1 VKNPRRAIVIA
12 LCIGVL
18 CAQIR
23 MSSQTL
29 PAQSTSAL
37 TAQNAPSQKPAEQDG
52 IAQIARSALLQKPL
66 AAHLARRS
74 TSPSDLEVGGDLYG
88 VKPYTTRYITREQ
101 LLALPQVSY
110 TVTNDANFSGSTEI
124 SGVALD
130 ELIQVLTAK
139 PQSELA
145 VAICIDKYEA
155 HYPQAYIEAHHP
167 VLVLKINGKDP
178 AEWPKTPESHLSMGP
193 YLISSP
199 DFKPSFKILSHEEE
213 PQIPWGVVRLD
224 LRSEAVVFHAI
235 QPRMPGAASR
245 EVQDGFRIAQ
255 QNCFRCHNS
264 EQEGGMKAQRPWTVL
279 ATWAAASPEYF
290 QAYIHNPKSKNPNS
304 QMEGFPNYDEATLRA
319 LTKYFQ
325 TFSDDAKSGKP

>member
-1 VKNPRRAIVIA
+1 MKNPQRAFVIA
-12 LCIGVL
+12 LCIAAL
-18 CAQIR
+18 WAQSH

-29 PAQSTSAL
+29 LAQTASAL
-37 TAQNAPSQKPAEQDG
+37 SAQTAPSPKPAEQDG
-52 IAQIARSALLQKPL
+52 IAQTARNALSQKPL
-66 AAHLARRS
+66 AAHLSKRS

-88 VKPYTTRYITREQ
+88 VIPHTTRYITREQ

-110 TVTNDANFSGSTEI
+110 TVTNDANFSGPTEI

-130 ELIQVLTAK
+130 ELIQALTAK
-139 PQSELA
+139 PQSDLA
-145 VAICIDKYEA
+145 IAICSDKYEA
-155 HYPQAYIEAHHP
+155 HYPRAYIEAHHP

-178 AEWPKTPESHLSMGP
+178 AEWPKTPESHVYMGP

-264 EQEGGMKAQRPWTVL
+264 EQEGGTKAMRPWTVL

-290 QAYIHNPKSKNPNS
+290 ATYIHDPKSKNPNS

-325 TFSDDAKSGKP
+325 TFSNGAKGGKP

>member
-1 VKNPRRAIVIA
+1 VKNPRRAFVIA

-29 PAQSTSAL
+29 LAQSGGAQ

-52 IAQIARSALLQKPL
+52 IAQIARTALLQKLL
-66 AAHLARRS
+66 AAHLSKRS

-88 VKPYTTRYITREQ
+88 VMPHSTRYVTREQ

-110 TVTNDANFSGSTEI
+110 TVTNDANFSGPTEI

-130 ELIQVLTAK
+130 ALIQVLTAK

-145 VAICIDKYEA
+145 VAICSDGYEA
-155 HYPQAYIEAHHP
+155 HYPRTYIEAHHP

-178 AEWPKTPESHLSMGP
+178 ADWPKFHEGGAYMGP

-264 EQEGGMKAQRPWTVL
+264 EQEGGTKAMRPWTVL

-290 QAYIHNPKSKNPNS
+290 AAYIHDPKSKNPDS

-325 TFSDDAKSGKP
+325 TFADNKKSDKR